1 VKGMGHGTELL
12 ENSGL
17 TEEQM
22 TYREKIEKIFKE
34 NNWNPSTI
42 NFISVEFDENNELKA
57 IINYD
62 KEMFILKNVWVREDF
77 RGTGYTQKFLRRVF
91 KELNFLFVWEP
102 NISFIKAMVKADLG
116 LHKKVEGMDVWCLI
130 PQMLS
135 DFSNGYMSRHDYLIK
150 KNNHHYT
157 MGSGPDKR
165 IVVSLLNKELIK
177 ITTDEEYESAVKD
190 GEIIIKNT
198 RLIWDSCNI
207 GVTVQEFR
215 KNCTIS
221 EQIAYNEKLIRSKS
235 FMNNYLEKT
244 LQEYKQSQKDM
255 KFVDI

>member
-1 VKGMGHGTELL
+1 MGDGTESIKSS
-12 ENSGL
+12 EL
-17 TEEQM
+17 TEEQIK
-22 TYREKIEKIFKE
+22 YKKKVEKIFKE
-34 NNWNPSTI
+34 NNWKLDMI
-42 NFISVEFDENNELKA
+42 NCVSVDFDENNELKA
-57 IINYD
+57 IVNHD
-62 KEMFILKNVWVREDF
+62 EEKFILKNIWVRKDF
-77 RGTGYTQKFLRRVF
+77 RGTGYTQWFLRRLF
-91 KELNFLFVWEP
+91 IENTFMFVWEP
-102 NISFIKAMVKADLG
+102 NLSFIKAMVKAGLG

-150 KNNHHYT
+150 KNNHLYT

-177 ITTDEEYESAVKD
+177 ITTNEEYESVQKD

-207 GVTVQEFR
+207 GTVVQEFR
-215 KNCTIS
+215 KNCARS
-221 EQIAYNEKLIRSKS
+221 EQLAYNEKLVRSKS
-235 FMNNYLEKT
+235 FMNKYLERT